1 MFTLIGL
8 FVLLLGFA
16 LRLNPLLVAATAA
29 LASALAAGLSP
40 IAAVSALGR
49 AFNEGRTVS
58 LVWIILPLI
67 GLLEGRGL
75 RAQARSL
82 VLRLRGRRPGR
93 LLVLYLLARQITA
106 ALGLTALGGH
116 AAMVRPMIA
125 PMAEAAAGEA
135 GEPLLEEVRAQA
147 AAADNIG
154 AFFGEDVFIAFG
166 SVLLIQASLKSLGYG
181 VAAFSLSAWA
191 LPTAVLAFLIHGAR
205 LLGLDRRV
213 RRALLL
219 RGRT

>member
-8 FVLLLGFA
+8 LVLLLGFA

-40 IAAVSALGR
+40 VDAVSALGR
-49 AFNEGRTVS
+49 AFNQSRTVS

-93 LLVLYLLARQITA
+93 LLVLYLFVRQITA

-166 SVLLIQASLKSLGYG
+166 SVLLIQASLKSLGYD

-191 LPTAVLAFLIHGAR
+191 VPTAVLAFVIHGTR

-213 RRALLL
+213 RQALLA
-219 RGRT
+219 RGRP